1 MDSGRV
7 QTLYILR
14 YETTLEFSVPS
25 EATFEDEDRIPHWLS
40 TILLRRNAQNK
51 IGFWCIE
58 EIGKKQVYSY
68 MHNAEMSLI
77 NQEYF
82 ARVILALIRECDNFE
97 GILDKIVNG

>member
-1 MDSGRV
+1 
-7 QTLYILR
+7 
-14 YETTLEFSVPS
+14 
-25 EATFEDEDRIPHWLS
+25 
-40 TILLRRNAQNK
+40 
-51 IGFWCIE
+51 
-58 EIGKKQVYSY
+58 